1 MLNSRKNIFRQA
13 GFSLVE
19 LVVVVAIIG
28 IAASIGAPSYRA
40 WIQNTKIRTAT
51 ESIFNGVQKARAE
64 ALMRNTPVKFT
75 LGANSAW
82 TVQCVTAALCPDLPG
97 GVVETRSNSEGGTST
112 VAIAS
117 TPGGASEVVFTNLGI
132 KSSTA
137 LNQLSQVDLSLA
149 GADRN
154 LRVTI
159 GAGGNAR
166 MCDPSA
172 TSTDP
177 RRC

>member
-1 MLNSRKNIFRQA
+1 MLRSDRNIVKSG

-40 WIQNTKIRTAT
+40 WIQNTKVRTAT
-51 ESIFNGVQKARAE
+51 ESILNGIQKARAE

-82 TVQCVTAALCPDLPG
+82 TVQCVTAAICSDLPG
-97 GVVETRSNSEGGTST
+97 GVVESRSNSEGGTST
-112 VAIAS
+112 VTVTP
-117 TPGGASEVVFTNLGI
+117 TPGGASEIVFTNLGI
-132 KSSTA
+132 KSATV
-137 LNQLSQVDLSLA
+137 LNQLGQVDMSLT

-172 TSTDP
+172 SSTDP
-177 RRC
+177 RKC

>member
-1 MLNSRKNIFRQA
+1 VLNSRRNIPRHA
-13 GFSLVE
+13 GFTLVE
-19 LVVVVAIIG
+19 LVIVVAIIG

-40 WIQNTKIRTAT
+40 WIQNTKVRTAT

-75 LGANSAW
+75 LDANSAW
-82 TVQCVTAALCPDLPG
+82 TVECVTAALCPDLPA
-97 GVVETRSNSEGGTST
+97 GVVEIRSSDEGSTST
-112 VAIAS
+112 VAIAP

-166 MCDPSA
+166 MCDPIA